1 MTRILTT
8 ALQVFMFLG
17 VLACMRLMWHD
28 LKADLQEMKKDLL
41 K

>member
-1 MTRILTT
+1 MTRIITT
-8 ALQVFMFLG
+8 ALQVIMFLG

-28 LKADLQEMKKDLL
+28 LKEDLQEMKNDLR